1 MHLLSAGDC
10 WKVELHALRIMSF
23 RESPVG
29 SAPPQ
34 RCPSSEL
41 PRHNLLLHWEG
52 FLCSAVKSLPQAPVS
67 PLSRV
72 LSFHHG
78 KKLNWLG
85 VVCPHEAQLTVLHHL
100 FSSRWLQIDYLT
112 VYLNSFPT
120 TGILSWP
127 VNDDEDKTFLSI
139 AKLSSLIS
147 PLYDFK
153 DSGWWPYL
161 ITNICWWL
169 RRGLLGPP
177 GWAPSPA
184 ETSLIAFPILHFT
197 AT

>member
-1 MHLLSAGDC
+1 MHSEWC
-10 WKVELHALRIMSF
+10 RF

-34 RCPSSEL
+34 RRPSSEL
-41 PRHNLLLHWEG
+41 PRHNLLLRWEG

-85 VVCPHEAQLTVLHHL
+85 VVCPHEAQLTVHHL

-127 VNDDEDKTFLSI
+127 VNDDEDETFLSI

-147 PLYDFK
+147 PPYDFK

-161 ITNICWWL
+161 ITNICWRL
-169 RRGLLGPP
+169 GRGLLGPP

-184 ETSLIAFPILHFT
+184 ETSLIAFPILQFT